1 MAELQQTSETVIYLQ
16 YLMMNLVRKLLLS
29 PNFGGYC
36 SMAKLLF
43 LCTGFSFSVGPN
55 ILQ

>member
-1 MAELQQTSETVIYLQ
+1 MAELQQTSETVIHLQ

-29 PNFGGYC
+29 QFWW
-36 SMAKLLF
+36 LLFDGQTSF